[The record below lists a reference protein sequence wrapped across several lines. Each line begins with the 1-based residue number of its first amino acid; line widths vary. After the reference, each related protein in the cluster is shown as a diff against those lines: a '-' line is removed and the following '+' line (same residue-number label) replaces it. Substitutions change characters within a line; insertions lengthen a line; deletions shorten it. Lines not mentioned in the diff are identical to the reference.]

1 MSQTPVDTVATGPDT
16 HDQEWSFA
24 VKHAYLADLEVG
36 RLGLGAMGMSVAY
49 AGASTDD
56 AESTRTIHRAIDLG
70 VTLIDTAEVYG
81 PYINEEL
88 VARALQGRRDQVV
101 LATKFGLI
109 SHTGRNGLDSSP
121 ANIRIAV
128 DGSLQ
133 RLATDRIDLYYQ
145 HRLDRNTPIEET
157 IETLAE
163 LVAAGKIRH
172 IGLSEVGVNTIRRAH
187 GVHPITAVQSE
198 YSLWTRDPEDGVLAV
213 LRELGIGF
221 VAYSPLGR
229 GFLTGAIRSTESLP
243 DSDYRKT
250 NPRFFDENFQHNL
263 SSADEL
269 RDISADVG
277 ATPAQVALAWL
288 LAKGS
293 DIVPIPGTKRVAR
306 LEENV
311 GADSVELAPEQLG
324 RLDQLTPPVGG
335 HHAEAQMAW
344 IDR

>member
-1 MSQTPVDTVATGPDT
+1 MKQAR
-16 HDQEWSFA
+16 
-24 VKHAYLADLEVG
+24 LANLQVG

-49 AGASTDD
+49 AGAGSDD
-56 AESTRTIHRAIDLG
+56 AESIRTVRRAVDLG

-81 PYINEEL
+81 PYANEEL

-109 SHTGRNGLDSSP
+109 SHTGRSGLDSSP

-133 RLATDRIDLYYQ
+133 RLGTDRIDLYYQ
-145 HRLDRNTPIEET
+145 HRLDRETPIEDT
-157 IETLAE
+157 VGALAE

-187 GVHPITAVQSE
+187 AVHPITAVQSE
-198 YSLWTRDPEDGVLAV
+198 YSLWTRDQEDGILPL

-229 GFLTGAIRSTESLP
+229 GFLTGAIRSTDGLP

-263 SSADEL
+263 KSADEL
-269 RDISADVG
+269 RSISADVG

-288 LAKGS
+288 LAKGP
-293 DIVPIPGTKRVAR
+293 DIVPIPGTKRVTR

-311 GADSVELAPEQLG
+311 GADAVELTPDQLS
-324 RLDQLTPPVGG
+324 RLDRLTPPVGG
-335 HHAEAQMAW
+335 HHAEAQLRW

>member
-1 MSQTPVDTVATGPDT
+1 MKQAR
-16 HDQEWSFA
+16 
-24 VKHAYLADLEVG
+24 LADLEVG

-49 AGASTDD
+49 AGAGTDD
-56 AESTRTIHRAIDLG
+56 AKSIRTVQRAIDLG

-81 PYINEEL
+81 PYVNEEL
-88 VARALQGRRDQVV
+88 LARALQGRRDQVV

-109 SHTGRNGLDSSP
+109 SHTGRGGLDSSP

-133 RLATDRIDLYYQ
+133 RLGTDHIDLYYQ
-145 HRLDRNTPIEET
+145 HRLDRETPIEDT
-157 IETLAE
+157 VGALAE
-163 LVAAGKIRH
+163 LVAAGKIRY

-187 GVHPITAVQSE
+187 AVHRITAVQSE
-198 YSLWTRDPEDGVLAV
+198 YSLWTRDQEDEILPL

-229 GFLTGAIRSTESLP
+229 GFLTGAIRSTEKLP

-263 SSADEL
+263 NSADEL
-269 RDISADVG
+269 RGISAEIG

-288 LAKGS
+288 LAKGP
-293 DIVPIPGTKRVAR
+293 DIVPIPGTKRVTR

-311 GADSVELAPEQLG
+311 GADAVELTADQLS
-324 RLDQLTPPVGG
+324 RLDRLTPAVGG
-335 HHAEAQMAW
+335 HHAEAQMKW

>member
-1 MSQTPVDTVATGPDT
+1 MKQAR
-16 HDQEWSFA
+16 
-24 VKHAYLADLEVG
+24 LANLEVG

-49 AGASTDD
+49 AGAGTDD
-56 AESTRTIHRAIDLG
+56 AESIRTVHRAIDLG

-81 PYINEEL
+81 PYVNEEL
-88 VARALQGRRDQVV
+88 VARALQGRRDRVV

-128 DGSLQ
+128 EGSLQ
-133 RLATDRIDLYYQ
+133 RLGTDRIDLYYQ
-145 HRLDRNTPIEET
+145 HRLDRETPIEDT
-157 IETLAE
+157 VGALAE
-163 LVAAGKIRH
+163 LVTAGKIRH

-187 GVHPITAVQSE
+187 AVHPITAVQSE
-198 YSLWTRDPEDGVLAV
+198 YSLWTRDQEDQILPL

-221 VAYSPLGR
+221 VPYSPLGR
-229 GFLTGAIRSTESLP
+229 GFLTGAIRSTEGLP

-250 NPRFFDENFQHNL
+250 NPRFFEENFQHNL
-263 SSADEL
+263 QSADEL
-269 RDISADVG
+269 RSISADVG

-288 LAKGS
+288 LAKGP
-293 DIVPIPGTKRVAR
+293 DIVPIPGTKRVSR

-311 GADSVELAPEQLG
+311 GADAVELTPDQLS
-324 RLDQLTPPVGG
+324 RLDRITPPKGG
-335 HHAEAQMAW
+335 HHAEAQMQW